1 MNMIGHKNPGMNSHA
16 IPLCRFLQPVCIGCH
31 IVVCSEANLLIIPSL
46 NDVNG
51 QASRTVTF
59 PTRHIV
65 VLLVIQIKIEAE
77 KAAIECRSLT
87 ETDVSFY
94 TDPKY
99 H

>member
-1 MNMIGHKNPGMNSHA
+1 M
-16 IPLCRFLQPVCIGCH
+16 
-31 IVVCSEANLLIIPSL
+31 
-46 NDVNG
+46 NG
-51 QASRTVTF
+51 QTNRTVTS
-59 PTRHIV
+59 PTRHKV

-99 H
+99 LADPKYLDPKYLPQISGSV